1 MSQAGNMT
9 LSSRVGGNEER
20 GAVNVEEKLAQLRE
34 APGDNVHR
42 FRLIADLEAY
52 PAGMAVRSEVDVEE
66 LNPRERVYVEERWD
80 GIEEF
85 VLLTRPDLRA

>member
-1 MSQAGNMT
+1 MRQPLGSE
-9 LSSRVGGNEER
+9 GGS
-20 GAVNVEEKLAQLRE
+20 VNFEEKLEQLRE

-52 PAGMAVRSEVDVEE
+52 PADMAVRSEVDVEE
-66 LNPRERVYVEERWD
+66 LHPRERVYVEERWD

-85 VLLTRPDLRA
+85 VLLTRADLRT